1 MTVTD
6 SQYRQKVCTA
16 RTAEEIFVETIAVK
30 TRILND
36 RVLLEAARAIGDRLI
51 AGYRAGARVFMCG
64 NGGSAADAQHFAA
77 ELTGHLIF
85 DRPPLGAEALHAN
98 SSHLTAV
105 ANDYDYDTVFAR
117 ALEGSA
123 RPGDTL
129 FAISTSGN
137 SMSVLRAAKTAR
149 ELGVT
154 VVAMTGES
162 RNLTSFLF
170 MRSPNMSNT
179 RFSRLANRKADP
191 YAAIRKMVAERAGH
205 QWCLFLDRDGVIN
218 RQVVGDY
225 VRNWRQFEWLPG
237 AARALKKLR
246 AWAPYIVVVTNQ
258 QGVGAGLM
266 SAVDVMVIHRHLQ
279 MQLAS
284 DGVLIDGFQ
293 VCPHHRSQRCGCR
306 KPRPGLVLDW
316 LGRHP
321 DSEPLLSI
329 VVGDSLSDLEL
340 AHNVAAA
347 AGACASVQ
355 IGGASSGGVA
365 DASFDSLWEFAVAVG
380 HARGERG

>member
-129 FAISTSGN
+129 FCDKYLRQFYECTAGRENRKGVGCDGCCNDGRIRRPAGRIRRFLDQRPVTRHRANPGISHRFYSCD
-137 SMSVLRAAKTAR
+137 LRTCRTRAFRASPIGKPILTR
-149 ELGVT
+149 PFERW
-154 VVAMTGES
+154 S
-162 RNLTSFLF
+162 RN
-170 MRSPNMSNT
+170 
-179 RFSRLANRKADP
+179 
-191 YAAIRKMVAERAGH
+191 V
-205 QWCLFLDRDGVIN
+205 RDTNGVSSSIETGSSIDKWSATTYGTGGSLN
-218 RQVVGDY
+218 GC
-225 VRNWRQFEWLPG
+225 PG
-237 AARALKKLR
+237 RR
-246 AWAPYIVVVTNQ
+246 
-258 QGVGAGLM
+258 
-266 SAVDVMVIHRHLQ
+266 
-279 MQLAS
+279 
-284 DGVLIDGFQ
+284 
-293 VCPHHRSQRCGCR
+293 
-306 KPRPGLVLDW
+306 
-316 LGRHP
+316 GR
-321 DSEPLLSI
+321 
-329 VVGDSLSDLEL
+329 
-340 AHNVAAA
+340 
-347 AGACASVQ
+347 
-355 IGGASSGGVA
+355 
-365 DASFDSLWEFAVAVG
+365 
-380 HARGERG
+380 